1 MVPIICVLDCNYLKN
16 VLLLQI
22 YTPWPVVIQISQ
34 VSVFFFSNLP
44 AYNYMR
50 GRSGKVNFL
59 FGVRRITLPI
69 RVTYKSL
76 FKISLHIQ
84 PTKKMSGLE
93 IWTLCYLYRKSMRRL
108 C

>member
-50 GRSGKVNFL
+50 GRSGKSKFFIWSTENNFTYQSDL
-59 FGVRRITLPI
+59 QVPI
-69 RVTYKSL
+69 
-76 FKISLHIQ
+76 
-84 PTKKMSGLE
+84 
-93 IWTLCYLYRKSMRRL
+93 
-108 C
+108 